1 MMLLGN
7 NGIIRYKWNWSHTK
21 HVSGTDYAG
30 FRNRTAVIAAVIR
43 MRRPIAPSKRERS
56 PIGDAGFFGLASSGT
71 IPAEFPRK
79 HVCVS
84 LRAI

>member
-1 MMLLGN
+1 MSLGN

-21 HVSGTDYAG
+21 HVSGTDYAV
-30 FRNRTAVIAAVIR
+30 AVVAAVIR
-43 MRRPIAPSKRERS
+43 MRRPIAPSKRESS

-79 HVCVS
+79 NVCVFH
-84 LRAI
+84 

>member
-1 MMLLGN
+1 MLLGN

-30 FRNRTAVIAAVIR
+30 FRNRTAVIAAVIHT
-43 MRRPIAPSKRERS
+43 RRPIAPSKRERS

-79 HVCVS
+79 NVCVFH
-84 LRAI
+84 